1 MDHPAG
7 RRPPAGALTVE
18 TVDLLE
24 RMLRETAAAHGRYEE
39 EQLGGVYDTDW
50 PAWYA
55 QHLAEALAR
64 EGYRLVPAEG

>member
-7 RRPPAGALTVE
+7 RRPSAGALTVE

-24 RMLRETAAAHGRYEE
+24 RMLRETAAAHGRYED

-55 QHLAEALAR
+55 AHLAGTLAR
-64 EGYRLVPAEG
+64 EGFRLVPAEG